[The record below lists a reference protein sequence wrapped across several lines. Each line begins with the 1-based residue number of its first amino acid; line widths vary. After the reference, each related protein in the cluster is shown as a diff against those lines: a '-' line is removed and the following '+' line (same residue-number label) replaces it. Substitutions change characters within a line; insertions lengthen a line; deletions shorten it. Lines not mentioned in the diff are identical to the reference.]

1 MALRSSSKAATPPS
15 VGRRSAQAY
24 PQWTPRGSRWMVR
37 CSPDQRSGSAPPSSG
52 PGLYLLQLPVEGL
65 DLVAELGGVLE
76 AEVLRGGQHL
86 LLQLHHRLADLL
98 CRHAL
103 GLPVAP
109 AAGGGHLGL
118 DRQEVA
124 DVGDALLDGLRRDAV
139 LPVVGH
145 LDGPAAVGL
154 ADRRAH

>member
-15 VGRRSAQAY
+15 IGRRSAQAY

-52 PGLYLLQLPVEGL
+52 PGLYLLQLPVESL

-98 CRHAL
+98 GRHAL
-103 GLPVAP
+103 GFAVTPGAR
-109 AAGGGHLGL
+109 GRHLGF
-118 DRQEVA
+118 DRQEIG
-124 DVGDALLDGLRRDAV
+124 DVGDTFLDRLRRDPV
-139 LPVVGH
+139 LLVVGH
-145 LDGPAAVGL
+145 LD
-154 ADRRAH
+154 